1 MSKKNILHMISPQEN
16 VSPFDVNMACDAGY
30 DVVIPYTSVNLTDVK
45 GLVQDAIFSR
55 SVNNAKKTGVFICGK
70 DASLALDMMD
80 VAKKSMVPPFEI
92 SVFPD
97 PAGSFT
103 TAAAMVACTEKT
115 LKDKFQTDLNKKKIM
130 IYGGKGIVGG
140 ISAIMCAQNGAD
152 CTIIG
157 YDGIKNV
164 QKKAEEYKSRFGVDI
179 KPGDGSSDEMNSS
192 FLPEADIIFCAARA
206 GTQVLSKQQ
215 LSIAKNTLV
224 LADVNAVPPAGL
236 EGVGIKDDNQ
246 KHDCGGL
253 SIGPLTSGDIKV
265 KTQYKM
271 FEKMCSTDKP
281 LYLNFDEALKTAR
294 QILEI
299 QQKIKK

>member
-1 MSKKNILHMISPQEN
+1 M
-16 VSPFDVNMACDAGY
+16 
-30 DVVIPYTSVNLTDVK
+30 
-45 GLVQDAIFSR
+45 VQDAIFSR
-55 SVNNAKKTGVFICGK
+55 SINNAKKTGVFICGK
-70 DASLALDMMD
+70 DASLALDMMNT
-80 VAKKSMVPPFEI
+80 AKESMVPPFEI

-115 LKDKFQTDLNKKKIM
+115 LKDKFQTDLNKKRIM

-164 QKKAEEYKSRFGVDI
+164 QKKAEEYKSRFSVDI

-215 LSIAKNTLV
+215 LSIAKHTLV

-246 KHDCGGL
+246 QHDCGGL
-253 SIGPLTSGDIKV
+253 SIGPLTSGDVKV

-271 FEKMCSTDKP
+271 FEKMCSTEKP

-294 QILEI
+294 EILEI
-299 QQKIKK
+299 

>member
-1 MSKKNILHMISPQEN
+1 MTKKNILHMISPLEN

-30 DVVIPYTSVNLTDVK
+30 DLVIPYTNVNLTDVK

-55 SVNNAKKTGVFICGK
+55 SVSNAKKTGIFICGK
-70 DASLALDMMD
+70 DASLALDMLET
-80 VAKKSMVPPFEI
+80 AKKSMVPPFEI

-115 LKDKFQTDLNKKKIM
+115 LKEKFKTNFNDKKII

-140 ISAIMCAQNGAD
+140 ISAIMCAQNGAK
-152 CTIIG
+152 CTIVG

-164 QKKAEEYKSRFGVDI
+164 QKKAEEYEARYGVKI
-179 KPGDGSSDEMNSS
+179 IPGDGSTDELNSS
-192 FLPEADIIFCAARA
+192 YLPDADIIFCAARA
-206 GTQVLSKQQ
+206 GTQVISMDQ
-215 LSIAKNTLV
+215 LKLAKKTLV

-236 EGVGIKDDNQ
+236 EGVGLNDDDT
-246 KHDCGGL
+246 KHNCGAL

-271 FEKMCSTDKP
+271 FEKMCSTEKP
-281 LYLNFDEALKTAR
+281 LYLNFDEALKTSR
-294 QILEI
+294 EIL
-299 QQKIKK
+299 KI

>member
-55 SVNNAKKTGVFICGK
+55 SVNNAKKTGIFVCGK

-215 LSIAKNTLV
+215 LSMAKNTLV

-253 SIGPLTSGDIKV
+253 SIGPLTSGDVKV

-271 FEKMCSTDKP
+271 FEKMCSTEKP

-294 QILEI
+294 EILEI
-299 QQKIKK
+299 

>member
-1 MSKKNILHMISPQEN
+1 MTKKNILHMISPQGN

-30 DVVIPYTSVNLTDVK
+30 DLVIPYTNVNLTDVK

-55 SVNNAKKTGVFICGK
+55 SVKNAKKTGIFICGK

-80 VAKKSMVPPFEI
+80 MAKKSMVPPFEI

-115 LKDKFQTDLNKKKIM
+115 LKDKFDTDFKNKNII

-140 ISAIMCAQNGAD
+140 ISAIMCAKEGAK
-152 CTIIG
+152 CTIVG
-157 YDGIKNV
+157 YDGIANV
-164 QKKAEEYKSRFGVDI
+164 EKKANEYKSRFNVEI
-179 KPGDGSSDEMNSS
+179 LPGDGSSDDLNSS
-192 FLPEADIIFCAARA
+192 YLPDADIIFCAARA

-215 LSIAKNTLV
+215 LSLAENAMV

-236 EGVGIKDDNQ
+236 EGVGIKDDDQ

-294 QILEI
+294 EIL
-299 QQKIKK
+299 KV

>member
-1 MSKKNILHMISPQEN
+1 MTKKNILHMISPQGN

-30 DVVIPYTSVNLTDVK
+30 DLVIPYTNVNLSDVK

-55 SVNNAKKTGVFICGK
+55 SVSNAKKTGIFICGK
-70 DASLALDMMD
+70 DASLALDMLD
-80 VAKKSMVPPFEI
+80 TAKKSMVPPFEV

-115 LKDKFQTDLNKKKIM
+115 LKEKFKTNFDNKNII

-140 ISAIMCAQNGAD
+140 ISAIMCAQNGAK
-152 CTIIG
+152 CTIVG

-164 QKKAEEYKSRFGVDI
+164 QKKADEYKTRYGVDI
-179 KPGDGSSDEMNSS
+179 IPADGSTDELNSS
-192 FLPEADIIFCAARA
+192 YLPDADIIFCAARA
-206 GTQVLSKQQ
+206 GTQVISMDQ
-215 LSIAKNTLV
+215 LNKAKNV
-224 LADVNAVPPAGL
+224 KILADVNAVPPAGL
-236 EGVGIKDDNQ
+236 EGVSLKDDNSE
-246 KHDCGGL
+246 HPCGGL

-271 FEKMCSTDKP
+271 FEKMCATDTP
-281 LYLNFDEALKTAR
+281 LYLNFDEALKTSR
-294 QILEI
+294 EIL
-299 QQKIKK
+299 KL

>member
-45 GLVQDAIFSR
+45 SLIQDAIFSR

-115 LKDKFQTDLNKKKIM
+115 LKEKFQTDLNKKRVM

-164 QKKAEEYKSRFGVDI
+164 QKKADEYKSRFGVDI

-192 FLPEADIIFCAARA
+192 FLPDADVIFCAARA

-215 LSIAKNTLV
+215 LSIAENAMV

-294 QILEI
+294 EIL
-299 QQKIKK
+299 KI

>member
-45 GLVQDAIFSR
+45 GLIQDAIFSR
-55 SVNNAKKTGVFICGK
+55 SVNNAMKTGVFICGK

-115 LKDKFQTDLNKKKIM
+115 LKEKFQTDLNKKRIM

-192 FLPEADIIFCAARA
+192 FLPDADVIFCAARA

-215 LSIAKNTLV
+215 LSIAENAMV

-253 SIGPLTSGDIKV
+253 SIGPLTSGDRKV

-294 QILEI
+294 EIL
-299 QQKIKK
+299 KI

>member
-1 MSKKNILHMISPQEN
+1 MTKKNILHMISPQEN

-30 DVVIPYTSVNLTDVK
+30 ELIVPYTNVNLTDVK
-45 GLVQDAIFSR
+45 GLIQDAIFSR

-80 VAKKSMVPPFEI
+80 LARKSMVPPFEI

-115 LKDKFQTDLNKKKIM
+115 LKEKFKTDLNGKNIV

-140 ISAIMCAQNGAD
+140 ISAIMCAQKGSK
-152 CTIIG
+152 CTIVG

-164 QKKAEEYKSRFGVDI
+164 SKKAEEYKSRFGVDI
-179 KPGDGSSDEMNSS
+179 IPGDGSTDELNSS
-192 FLPEADIIFCAARA
+192 YLPEAEIIFCAARA
-206 GTQVLSKQQ
+206 GTQVISMDQ
-215 LSIAKNTLV
+215 LKVAKKAMV

-236 EGVGIKDDNQ
+236 EGVGLKDDDT
-246 KHDCGGL
+246 KHMCGAL
-253 SIGPLTSGDIKV
+253 SIGPLTSGDVKV

-271 FEKMCSTDKP
+271 FEIMCSSDKP
-281 LYLNFDEALKTAR
+281 QYLNFDEALITAR
-294 QILEI
+294 KILGL
-299 QQKIKK
+299 

>member
-1 MSKKNILHMISPQEN
+1 MTKKNILHMISPQDN

-30 DVVIPYTSVNLTDVK
+30 DLVIPYTNVNLTDVK
-45 GLVQDAIFSR
+45 SLVQDAIFSR
-55 SVNNAKKTGVFICGK
+55 SVSNAKKTGVFICGK

-80 VAKKSMVPPFEI
+80 TAKKAMVPPFEI

-115 LKDKFQTDLNKKKIM
+115 LKEKFNTDFQDKKI
-130 IYGGKGIVGG
+130 IVYGGKGIVGG
-140 ISAIMCAQNGAD
+140 ISAIMCAQHGAK
-152 CTIIG
+152 CTIVG
-157 YDGIKNV
+157 YDGINNV
-164 QKKAEEYKSRFGVDI
+164 QKKAEEYKSRYDVDI
-179 KPGDGSSDEMNSS
+179 LPGDGSNDELNTS

-206 GTQVLSKQQ
+206 GTQVISLNQ
-215 LSIAKNTLV
+215 LKSAKNVKV

-236 EGVGIKDDNQ
+236 EGVGIKDDDV
-246 KHDCGGL
+246 KHQCGAY

-271 FEKMCSTDKP
+271 FEKMCTTEKP
-281 LYLNFDEALKTAR
+281 LYLNFDEALKTSR
-294 QILEI
+294 EILGL
-299 QQKIKK
+299 

>member
-1 MSKKNILHMISPQEN
+1 MTKKNILHMISPQGN

-30 DVVIPYTSVNLTDVK
+30 DLVIPYTNVNLTDVK

-55 SVNNAKKTGVFICGK
+55 SVSNAKKTGIFICGK
-70 DASLALDMMD
+70 DASLALDMLD
-80 VAKKSMVPPFEI
+80 TAKNSMVPPFEV

-115 LKDKFQTDLNKKKIM
+115 LKEKFKTNFDNKNII

-140 ISAIMCAQNGAD
+140 ISAIMCAQNGAK
-152 CTIIG
+152 CTIVG

-164 QKKAEEYKSRFGVDI
+164 QKKAEEYKNRYGVNI
-179 KPGDGSSDEMNSS
+179 IPGDGSTDELNSS
-192 FLPEADIIFCAARA
+192 YLPEADIIFCAARA
-206 GTQVLSKQQ
+206 GTQVISMDQ
-215 LSIAKNTLV
+215 LDKAKNV
-224 LADVNAVPPAGL
+224 KILADVNAVPPAGL
-236 EGVGIKDDNQ
+236 EGVGLKDDNSE
-246 KHDCGGL
+246 HPCGGV

-271 FEKMCSTDKP
+271 FEKMCATTTP
-281 LYLNFDEALKTAR
+281 LYLNFDEALKISR
-294 QILEI
+294 EIL
-299 QQKIKK
+299 KL

>member
-1 MSKKNILHMISPQEN
+1 MSKKNILHMISPQGN

-30 DVVIPYTSVNLTDVK
+30 DLVVPYTNVNLTDVK

-55 SVNNAKKTGVFICGK
+55 SVKDANKTGLFICGK

-103 TAAAMVACTEKT
+103 TAAAMVACAEKT
-115 LKDKFQTDLNKKKIM
+115 LKDKFDTDLKNKNVV

-140 ISAIMCAQNGAD
+140 ISAVMCAQFGSY
-152 CTIIG
+152 CKIVG
-157 YDGIKNV
+157 YDGIENV
-164 QKKAEEYKSRFGVDI
+164 QKKSEEYKNRFDVEVT
-179 KPGDGSSDEMNSS
+179 PVDGSTDELNSS
-192 FLPEADIIFCAARA
+192 YLPDADIIFCAARA
-206 GTQVLSKQQ
+206 GTQVISMDQ
-215 LSIAKNTLV
+215 LKEANKAMV

-236 EGVGIKDDNQ
+236 EGVELKDDDK
-246 KHDCGGL
+246 KHPCGAL
-253 SIGPLTSGDIKV
+253 SIGALTSGDIKV

-271 FEKMCSTDKP
+271 FEKMCSTEKP
-281 LYLNFDEALKTAR
+281 LYLNFAEALTIAR
-294 QILEI
+294 EILDL
-299 QQKIKK
+299 

>member
-1 MSKKNILHMISPQEN
+1 MTKKNILHMISPQGN

-30 DVVIPYTSVNLTDVK
+30 DLVIPYTNVNLSDVK

-55 SVNNAKKTGVFICGK
+55 SVSNAKKTGIFICGK
-70 DASLALDMMD
+70 DASLALDMLD
-80 VAKKSMVPPFEI
+80 IAKKSMVPPFEV

-115 LKDKFQTDLNKKKIM
+115 LKEKFKTNFDNKNII

-140 ISAIMCAQNGAD
+140 ISAIMCAQNGAK
-152 CTIIG
+152 CTIVG

-164 QKKAEEYKSRFGVDI
+164 QKKADEYKTRYGVDI
-179 KPGDGSSDEMNSS
+179 IPADGSTDELNSS
-192 FLPEADIIFCAARA
+192 YLPDADIIFCAARA
-206 GTQVLSKQQ
+206 GTQVISMDQ
-215 LSIAKNTLV
+215 LNKAKNEKI
-224 LADVNAVPPAGL
+224 LADVNALPPAGL
-236 EGVGIKDDNQ
+236 EGVGLNDDSSE
-246 KHDCGGL
+246 HPCGGL

-271 FEKMCSTDKP
+271 FEKMCATDTP
-281 LYLNFDEALKTAR
+281 LYLNFDEALKTSR
-294 QILEI
+294 EIL
-299 QQKIKK
+299 KL

>member
-1 MSKKNILHMISPQEN
+1 MTKKNILHMISPQEN

-55 SVNNAKKTGVFICGK
+55 SVKNAKKTGIFICGK

-80 VAKKSMVPPFEI
+80 TAKKSMVPPFEI

-115 LKDKFQTDLNKKKIM
+115 LRDKFQTSLKGKKII

-140 ISAIMCAQNGAD
+140 ISAIMCAQNGSN
-152 CTIIG
+152 CTIVG

-164 QKKAEEYKSRFGVDI
+164 QKKADEYKNRFSVDI
-179 KPGDGSSDEMNSS
+179 EPGDGSSDQLNSS
-192 FLPEADIIFCAARA
+192 YLPDAEIIFCAARA
-206 GTQVLSKQQ
+206 GTQVLSLEQ
-215 LSIAKNTLV
+215 LKLANKALV

-236 EGVGIKDDNQ
+236 EGVGLNDNDE
-246 KHDCGGL
+246 KHACGGL
-253 SIGPLTSGDIKV
+253 NIGPLTSGDIKV

-294 QILEI
+294 EIL
-299 QQKIKK
+299 KI